1 MQINIF
7 FKDILTEKCSKK
19 CSDFR
24 FFTFKQEF
32 GFERPKENE
41 CMARR

>member
-19 CSDFR
+19 CSDSS

-32 GFERPKENE
+32 CFERPKENE
-41 CMARR
+41 GMARR